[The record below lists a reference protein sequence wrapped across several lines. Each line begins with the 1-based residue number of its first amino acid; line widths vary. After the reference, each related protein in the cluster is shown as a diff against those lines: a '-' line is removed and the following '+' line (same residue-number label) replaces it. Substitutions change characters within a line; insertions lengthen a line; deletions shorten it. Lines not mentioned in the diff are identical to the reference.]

1 METSLLELAGQGALA
16 QKLHELSGEARAALE
31 RDIETQDFT
40 MLRELFEQNQA
51 RKPVE
56 VEREILPMPFPH
68 SEHDLR
74 REMWEAAG
82 KNLLK
87 KGAVAAFTLAGGQ
100 GSRLGFD
107 GPKGA
112 FEFGLP
118 SKTSL
123 FGLQAKRLLRL
134 SSEAERPIPWCIMTS
149 PLNHAETLAHFEE
162 NGYFGLDRKFVRFF
176 DQGTIC
182 ALAPNGAA
190 IVTKEN
196 RLALVP
202 DGNGGCFRALASS
215 GSLAWLQENG
225 VKYIFMNNIDNA
237 LVKICDPVFMGA
249 LADSGKE
256 AMAKVVSKR
265 DSSEKVG
272 IFAYVN
278 GKPSVVEYTD
288 MPEKLR
294 ELKNEEG
301 NLVFDGANIGIYA
314 FRLDALKKM
323 QRTPLPWHAARKTVE
338 GVQASWKFEQFLF
351 DAFQALKTFGTFGA
365 WREDEFA
372 PIKNAS
378 GSDSPESA
386 RIFLGRLHR
395 YWLIEAGAKL
405 TGESLYEIS
414 PTLSYAGEGLSDQIF
429 RRELGKNI
437 LEFQP

>member
-1 METSLLELAGQGALA
+1 METDLLKISGQAALA
-16 QKLHELSGEARAALE
+16 QRLGGLTGEARALLE
-31 RDIETQDFT
+31 RDIETQDFA
-40 MLRELFEQNQA
+40 MLRELFERHSAGKNGA
-51 RKPVE
+51 E
-56 VEREILPMPFPH
+56 EREILPLPFPH

-82 KNLLK
+82 RNLLK

-118 SKTSL
+118 SGTSL

-134 SSEAERPIPWCIMTS
+134 SSEAGRPIPWCIMTS
-149 PLNHAETLAHFEE
+149 PLNHAATLAHFEE
-162 NGYFGLDRKFVRFF
+162 HGFFGLDRGFVRFF

-182 ALAPNGAA
+182 ALAPDGSA
-190 IVTKEN
+190 IVTEGN

-202 DGNGGCFRALASS
+202 DGNGGCFRALAAS
-215 GSLAWLQENG
+215 GSLAWLQEAG
-225 VKYIFMNNIDNA
+225 VKYVFMNNIDNA
-237 LVKICDPVFMGA
+237 LVRLCDPVFMGA
-249 LADSGKE
+249 LAESGKE
-256 AMAKVVSKR
+256 AMAKVVQKR

-272 IFAYVN
+272 IFALVN

-288 MPEKLR
+288 MAEELR
-294 ELKNEEG
+294 TLKTAAGE
-301 NLVFDGANIGIYA
+301 LVFDGANIGIYA
-314 FRLDALKKM
+314 FKLEALKKM

-338 GVQASWKFEQFLF
+338 GVQNAWKFEQFLF
-351 DAFQALKTFGTFGA
+351 DAFPALKSFATFGA

-372 PIKNAS
+372 PIKNAE

-395 YWLIEAGAKL
+395 YWLIESGVNL
-405 TGESLYEIS
+405 EGESLYEIS
-414 PTLSYAGEGLSDQIF
+414 PTLSYAGEGLSEQIF
-429 RRELGKNI
+429 RRELGKTI